1 MAVTEAVVQPDLG
14 VLARVSKQLNG
25 RSPGTRRLGWWG
37 PIVAMLIGGVVR
49 VWNVGT
55 PASLVFDE
63 SYYVKQA
70 YSMTQYG
77 VELYVDPALKGK
89 TPNVMFEAGTLNVF
103 TTAGDLVVHPPL
115 GKWLIAMGQVAFGA
129 QNSYSWRAAA
139 VVAGMLSILIVGR
152 LALRLTG
159 SAYYG
164 TLAAGLLAFEGTH
177 VVESRTGILDI
188 FLTLFVVGGFACVV
202 ADRFAARA
210 KLASALAH
218 EVGTEAS
225 ASPFGPYVGGRWWRV
240 GAGVLLG
247 MAVATKW
254 SALPFIATFGIM
266 TVLWDMN
273 ARRSAGI
280 TRWFAGTLSRDAVP
294 AFVSIVGTALM
305 VYLLSW
311 SGWFASSLGWGRH
324 WADEHPA
331 VGIES
336 LMPDPLRSLIHYH
349 EEMWRVSTS
358 LSTSHPYATSPI
370 GWFFQE
376 RPTLFFLR
384 QTTEGAPGCP
394 AGGGGPCMEM
404 VTSLGTLSIWY
415 AGVIAVV
422 ASLVLWIAHRQW
434 RSRLRFQPDWTLGAS
449 LSGILAGYVPWLLVG
464 ERTVYS
470 FYSVVFVPWVVLCI
484 VVALH
489 RLEGRSWTT
498 LRYRLA
504 RSLGV
509 ALLVTSMV
517 LFAWFWPVLTGQK
530 LTHEDWLARMWLST
544 WR

>member
-1 MAVTEAVVQPDLG
+1 MAETEVVAQPDLG
-14 VLARVSKQLNG
+14 VSAGGSKRLSG
-25 RSPGTRRLGWWG
+25 RSPAPRRLGWWG
-37 PIVAMLIGGVVR
+37 PIVAMLIGGLVR

-77 VELYVDPALKGK
+77 VELYVDPALAGT

-115 GKWLIAMGQVAFGA
+115 GKWLIAMGQLAFGA
-129 QNSYSWRAAA
+129 QNSYSWRVAA

-188 FLTLFVVGGFACVV
+188 FLTLFVVGAFACLV
-202 ADRFAARA
+202 ADRFAGRA

-225 ASPFGPYVGGRWWRV
+225 ALGPYVGGRWWRV

-254 SALPFIATFGIM
+254 SALPFIAIFGIM

-273 ARRSAGI
+273 ARRGAGI
-280 TRWFAGTLSRDAVP
+280 SRWFAGTLSRDAVP
-294 AFVSIVGTALM
+294 AFVSIVGTAPV

-331 VGIES
+331 VGIDS
-336 LMPDPLRSLIHYH
+336 LIPNPLRSLIHYH
-349 EEMWRVSTS
+349 EEMWRVTTS
-358 LSTSHPYATSPI
+358 VTTSHPYATKPI

-394 AGGGGPCMEM
+394 AGGGGPCTEM

-422 ASLVLWIAHRQW
+422 ALLVLWIADRQW
-434 RSRLRFQPDWTLGAS
+434 RSRLRLQPDWTLGAS

-464 ERTVYS
+464 ERTIYS

-489 RLEGRSWTT
+489 RLEGRRLTT

-509 ALLVTSMV
+509 ALLVTSIV

-530 LTHEDWLARMWLST
+530 LTHAEWLARMWLST
-544 WR
+544 WH

>member
-1 MAVTEAVVQPDLG
+1 MAETDVVVKPNLG
-14 VLARVSKQLNG
+14 VLARGSRRLNG
-25 RSPGTRRLGWWG
+25 RSPAPSRLGWWG
-37 PIVAMLIGGVVR
+37 PIVAMLIGGLVR

-77 VELYVDPALKGK
+77 VELYVDPALEGT

-115 GKWLIAMGQVAFGA
+115 GKWLIAMGEVAFGA

-152 LALRLTG
+152 VALRLTG

-188 FLTLFVVGGFACVV
+188 FLTLFVVGAFACLV
-202 ADRFAARA
+202 ADRSAGRA
-210 KLASALAH
+210 KLASALADD
-218 EVGTEAS
+218 VGTEAS
-225 ASPFGPYVGGRWWRV
+225 ALGPYVGGRWWRV

-254 SALPFIATFGIM
+254 SALPFLATFGIM

-273 ARRSAGI
+273 ARRRAGI
-280 TRWFAGTLSRDAVP
+280 SRWLAGTLSRDAVP
-294 AFVSIVGTALM
+294 AFVSIVGTAPV

-324 WADEHPA
+324 WADDHPA
-331 VGIES
+331 VGIE
-336 LMPDPLRSLIHYH
+336 LLIPNPLRSLIHYH
-349 EEMWRVSTS
+349 EEMWRVTTS
-358 LSTSHPYATSPI
+358 VTTSHPYATKPI

-384 QTTEGAPGCP
+384 QTTEGAPDCP

-422 ASLVLWIAHRQW
+422 ALLVLWIADRQW
-434 RSRLRFQPDWTLGAS
+434 HSRLRLQADWTLGAS
-449 LSGILAGYVPWLLVG
+449 LSGILAGYLPWLLVG
-464 ERTVYS
+464 ERTIYS

-489 RLEGRSWTT
+489 RCEGHRVTT
-498 LRYRLA
+498 VRYRLA

-509 ALLVTSMV
+509 TLLVTSMV

-530 LTHEDWLARMWLST
+530 LTHAEWLARMWLST
-544 WR
+544 WH

>member
-1 MAVTEAVVQPDLG
+1 MAETDVVVQRDLP
-14 VLARVSKQLNG
+14 VVARGSKPLNG
-25 RSPGTRRLGWWG
+25 GSPAPRGLGWWG

-77 VELYVDPALKGK
+77 VELYVDPALQGT
-89 TPNVMFEAGTLNVF
+89 TPNVMFEAGTLDVF

-115 GKWLIAMGQVAFGA
+115 GKWLMAMGQVAFGA
-129 QNSYSWRAAA
+129 QNSYSWRATA

-159 SAYYG
+159 SAYYA

-188 FLTLFVVGGFACVV
+188 FLTLFVVGALACLV
-202 ADRFAARA
+202 ADRSAGRA
-210 KLASALAH
+210 KLAAALSH

-225 ASPFGPYVGGRWWRV
+225 ALGPYIGGRWWRV

-273 ARRSAGI
+273 ARRGAGI
-280 TRWFAGTLSRDAVP
+280 SRWFAGTLSRDAVP
-294 AFVSIVGTALM
+294 AFVSIVGTAPV

-324 WADEHPA
+324 WADEHPT
-331 VGIES
+331 VGIDS
-336 LMPDPLRSLIHYH
+336 LIPSPLRSLIHYH
-349 EEMWRVSTS
+349 EEMWRVTS
-358 LSTSHPYATSPI
+358 SVTTSHPYATKPL

-384 QTTEGAPGCP
+384 QTTEGAPGCA

-415 AGVIAVV
+415 AGVVAVV
-422 ASLVLWIAHRQW
+422 VLSVLWIADRQGH
-434 RSRLRFQPDWTLGAS
+434 SRLRLQPDWTLGAS
-449 LSGILAGYVPWLLVG
+449 LSGILAGYVPWFLVG
-464 ERTVYS
+464 ERTIYS
-470 FYSVVFVPWVVLCI
+470 FYTVTFVPWVVLCI

-489 RLEGRSWTT
+489 RFEGPSSTT

-517 LFAWFWPVLTGQK
+517 LLAWFWPVLTGQK
-530 LTHEDWLARMWLST
+530 LTHTEWLAHMWLST
-544 WR
+544 WH

>member
-1 MAVTEAVVQPDLG
+1 MAETQAVERPDPG
-14 VLARVSKQLNG
+14 VSARVSTRLNG
-25 RSPGTRRLGWWG
+25 PSPASSWLDWWG
-37 PIVAMLIGGVVR
+37 PVVAMLVGGLVR

-77 VELYVDPALKGK
+77 VELYVDPALEGT
-89 TPNVMFEAGTLNVF
+89 TPNAMFEAGTLDVF
-103 TTAGDLVVHPPL
+103 TSAGDLVVHPPL
-115 GKWLIAMGQVAFGA
+115 GKWLIAMGEFVLGA

-139 VVAGMLSILIVGR
+139 VIAGMVSILIVGR
-152 LALRLTG
+152 LARRLTG

-164 TLAAGLLAFEGTH
+164 TLAALLLAVEGTH
-177 VVESRTGILDI
+177 VVVSRTGILDI
-188 FLTLFVVGGFACVV
+188 FLMLFVLGGFACLV
-202 ADRFAARA
+202 ADRFAARE
-210 KLASALAH
+210 KLAWAIALEGGRSASAL
-218 EVGTEAS
+218 
-225 ASPFGPYVGGRWWRV
+225 GPYVEGRWWRV
-240 GAGVLLG
+240 GAGVVLG

-273 ARRSAGI
+273 ARRRAGI
-280 TRWFAGTLSRDAVP
+280 SRWCAGTLSRDAVP
-294 AFVSIVGTALM
+294 AFVSIVGSALL

-311 SGWFASSLGWGRH
+311 SGWFASSLGWGRQ

-336 LMPDPLRSLIHYH
+336 LMPNALRSLIHYH
-349 EEMWRVSTS
+349 EEMWRVATS
-358 LSTSHPYATSPI
+358 LSTEHPYATNPI

-384 QTTEGAPGCP
+384 QTTEGAPGCA

-415 AGVIAVV
+415 AGAIAVV
-422 ASLVLWIAHRQW
+422 ALLVLWIVGRQW
-434 RSRLRFQPDWTLGAS
+434 RSPLWFQPDWTLGAS

-464 ERTVYS
+464 ERTIYS

-484 VVALH
+484 VVGLH
-489 RLEGRSWTT
+489 RFEGRRKATV
-498 LRYRLA
+498 RYRLA

-509 ALLVTSMV
+509 ALLVTSIV
-517 LFAWFWPVLTGQK
+517 LLAWFWPVLTGQK
-530 LTHEDWLARMWLST
+530 LTHADWLARMWLST

>member
-1 MAVTEAVVQPDLG
+1 MAATEAVVQPDLRG
-14 VLARVSKQLNG
+14 SGRASKRLTG
-25 RSPGTRRLGWWG
+25 RSPARSRLGWWG
-37 PIVAMLIGGVVR
+37 PIVAMLIGGLVR
-49 VWNVGT
+49 AWNVGS

-77 VELYVDPALKGK
+77 VELYVDPALEGT
-89 TPNVMFEAGTLNVF
+89 TPNAMFESGTLNVF

-139 VVAGMLSILIVGR
+139 VVAGMLTILIVGR
-152 LALRLTG
+152 VALRLTG

-164 TLAAGLLAFEGTH
+164 TLAASLLAVEGTH
-177 VVESRTGILDI
+177 LVVSRTGILDI
-188 FLTLFVVGGFACVV
+188 FLTLFVVGAFACLV

-210 KLASALAH
+210 KLASALARD
-218 EVGTEAS
+218 VGSAAS
-225 ASPFGPYVGGRWWRV
+225 ALGPYVGGRWWRV
-240 GAGVLLG
+240 AAGVLLG
-247 MAVATKW
+247 MAAATKW
-254 SALPFIATFGIM
+254 SALPFIAIFGIM
-266 TVLWDMN
+266 AVLWDMN
-273 ARRSAGI
+273 ARRQAGI
-280 TRWFAGTLSRDAVP
+280 SRWFAGTLSRDAVP
-294 AFVSIVGTALM
+294 AFVSIVGTALV
-305 VYLLSW
+305 VYVLSW

-324 WADEHPA
+324 WADEQPA
-331 VGIES
+331 AGIDS
-336 LMPDPLRSLIHYH
+336 LLPNPLRSLIHYH

-358 LSTSHPYATSPI
+358 LSTSHPYATNPI

-415 AGVIAVV
+415 AGVIAVLAV
-422 ASLVLWIAHRQW
+422 VVLWIADRQW
-434 RSRLRFQPDWTLGAS
+434 RSRLKFQPDWTLGAS

-464 ERTVYS
+464 DRTVYS

-489 RLEGRSWTT
+489 RLEGRDWTT
-498 LRYRLA
+498 RRYRLA

-509 ALLVTSMV
+509 ALLVASIV
-517 LFAWFWPVLTGQK
+517 LLAWFWPVLTGQK
-530 LTHEDWLARMWLST
+530 LTHVEWLARMWLSG
-544 WR
+544 WH